1 MLIIITNESSHV
13 YLPSC
18 INLAR
23 MTHRLRVA
31 TYFLVL
37 ILLSGNAWSDHP
49 TMSVGSGMAGPINTL
64 PAETL
69 PKGQWTAGFR
79 YEYLKMDALSDNK
92 LSRLSDEGEAVHSTD
107 SLSSPSL
114 SVAYGITND
123 FMLVGNLS
131 YVSRRNIRE
140 TAGHH
145 DDEEE
150 LHDEDGHEEESG
162 VIKLGDSKGIG
173 DTSLYGLYRFVN
185 NKQTGLQVSVLG
197 GVKMPTGNTREK
209 TNEGDLFE
217 AEHQPGSGSWDP
229 LFGIGVSMPW
239 NSTSLG
245 ASLFYQLSTE
255 GTQDTIIGDGVFY
268 SLALAHRLGSG
279 GSHNHYDHGPHGE
292 WDLILELNGEW
303 REEVDIDGA
312 RDDNTGGHVLF
323 LAPGVRY
330 GAPQGWAA
338 ALSFG
343 VPVINNL
350 NGIQSEPDWRVIG
363 NIGYAF

>member
-1 MLIIITNESSHV
+1 VSIFPFSAISLVST
-13 YLPSC
+13 
-18 INLAR
+18 
-23 MTHRLRVA
+23 THLLRAA
-31 TYFLVL
+31 THFLFL
-37 ILLSGNAWSDHP
+37 LLLSGNAWSDHP

-69 PKGQWTAGFR
+69 PEGQWTAGFR
-79 YEYLKMDALSDNK
+79 YEYLKMDALSDHK
-92 LSRLSDEGEAVHSTD
+92 LSRLSEEGKAVHSTD

-114 SVAYGITND
+114 SVAYGVSND
-123 FMLVGNLS
+123 FMLVGSLP

-150 LHDEDGHEEESG
+150 HHDEDEEHHEEDEHGDEESG
-162 VIKLGDSKGIG
+162 VVKLGDSKGIG
-173 DTSLYGLYRFVN
+173 DLSVYGLYRFVN
-185 NKQTGLQVSVLG
+185 NEQTGLQVSVLG
-197 GVKMPTGNTREK
+197 GVRMPTGDTSEK
-209 TNEGDLFE
+209 TKEGDRFE

-239 NSTSLG
+239 NSASLG

-255 GTQDTIIGDGVFY
+255 GSQDTTIGDGVFY
-268 SLALAHRLGSG
+268 SLALAHRLGTG
-279 GSHNHYDHGPHGE
+279 GSHAHHDHGPHAE
-292 WDLILELNGEW
+292 LDLILELNGEW
-303 REEVDIDGA
+303 REKVDIDGA

-350 NGIQSEPDWRVIG
+350 NGIQSEPNWRVIG
-363 NIGYAF
+363 NIGHAF